1 MMIET
6 SISMDDILNNSFEV
20 SVNTKN
26 LLFSR
31 CMVSIKHSV
40 EDFVRTKKLMYIIF
54 YFQI

>member
-1 MMIET
+1 MIET
-6 SISMDDILNNSFEV
+6 SISMDDILNNAFEV